1 MSLALPKVIRI
12 IEEFRKLDSEMQAQ
26 TMLTLLFIARK
37 GELGSPP
44 TVREVGEYLGVT
56 GASASRNVA
65 SLSKH
70 HRHNK
75 AGHDLV
81 YTYENPEKR
90 IEKFIELTPKGK
102 RVINSLEDLVTL
114 SHVPSE
120 EPSTKTEELR

>member
-1 MSLALPKVIRI
+1 M
-12 IEEFRKLDSEMQAQ
+12 
-26 TMLTLLFIARK
+26 
-37 GELGSPP
+37 
-44 TVREVGEYLGVT
+44 T

-65 SLSKH
+65 ALSKH

-81 YTYENPEKR
+81 YSYENPAKR

-114 SHVPSE
+114 SLVPSE